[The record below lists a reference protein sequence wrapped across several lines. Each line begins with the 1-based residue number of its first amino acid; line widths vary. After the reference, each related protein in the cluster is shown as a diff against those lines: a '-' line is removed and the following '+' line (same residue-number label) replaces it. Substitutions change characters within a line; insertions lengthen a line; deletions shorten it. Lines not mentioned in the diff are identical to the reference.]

1 MAVKSKRTGTKKI
14 QFGERV
20 RELRKG
26 KQWTLRDLSKRVGV
40 GFTYLSKIESDKL
53 EDGHQA
59 SEQLIHKLAVELGGD
74 EDELLLLAEK
84 VPEPIRRRVIE
95 RPEVF
100 RLLAELRDED
110 LNDLARRASRIQ
122 RKRNS

>member
-1 MAVKSKRTGTKKI
+1 MEFGKRI
-14 QFGERV
+14 

-40 GFTYLSKIESDKL
+40 GFTYLSKIENDKL
-53 EDGHQA
+53 EDGHHA
-59 SEQLIHKLAVELGGD
+59 SEQLIRKLAVELGGD

-100 RLLAELRDED
+100 RLLAELRDEE
-110 LNDLARRASRIQ
+110 LNDLAHRASRIQ
-122 RKRNS
+122 RQRNS